1 MNNPHEFQPTAKKFP
16 QRKKNTPKSHSH
28 WQAKTSELPPSAE
41 YHLVVNY
48 SIKAP
53 YTASGADV

>member
-1 MNNPHEFQPTAKKFP
+1 MNFNQPQTATKFP
-16 QRKKNTPKSHSH
+16 QRKKNTPKSHSRS
-28 WQAKTSELPPSAE
+28 QAKTSELPPSAE

-48 SIKAP
+48 SIRAR

>member
-1 MNNPHEFQPTAKKFP
+1 MNFNQPQTAKKFP
-16 QRKKNTPKSHSH
+16 QRKKHTPKSHCRS
-28 WQAKTSELPPSAE
+28 QAKTSELPPSAE

-48 SIKAP
+48 SIRAR